1 MQIPLK
7 WINELVNIE
16 KVKLENLVEKL
27 TLGGF
32 EVEEILEIKIDKSN
46 QIILDISA
54 TANRSDSLSIQG
66 ISSEIAALLNTSLNV
81 SNYLIQ
87 SEKLK
92 QIILERANIFSID
105 TGCTSL
111 LSVSI
116 ENLAATKI
124 PKWITRKLSS
134 SGFTPSNTLSDFQ
147 SYILLETGYPF
158 AFYDLAKIVKKV
170 GKKDFDLSVSKAT
183 DDESFI
189 ASNNENYNLDQS
201 ILLIK
206 ANEFSLGIGGIIES
220 QDCSCDNST
229 TSLIVEASIFTAVTI
244 RQQSKKL
251 GLRTDRSTRYEKSLK
266 NTYLIESLYRLIS
279 LLRISNPDLAIKLQ
293 TITKASEPN
302 INPITLNS
310 LTLKEI
316 LGPSNKSSTDTESFE
331 YIDSK
336 TIEGYLNRLNCLYI
350 YNENKDAWIVTVP
363 HSRNEDL
370 TREIDL
376 IEEIGRLHGFNNFS
390 ITLPKLQVIGT
401 KDTSYQTR
409 QKLTTCLLNI
419 GLNEL
424 IHYSLVNEKTALANS
439 IRLLNPLVSEYAC
452 LRVSLLPNLIRTSHE
467 NWKQSNSIIN
477 GFEYGHVFSLD
488 QNTNFEEKE
497 YVAGILGGLDTKI
510 TWSESEQ
517 SITWFEAK
525 GRIEDLFEQLNIV
538 VVWKSTS
545 TSSSHLQEIF
555 HKYRNAEIYLQSGSL
570 IGNFGQIH
578 PILANDLN
586 ISSNLYLFEFDLDVI
601 QHGIQNNTVSI
612 YKEYSSYP
620 RIVKDISFIVK
631 QNVEFKKLQQ
641 SLYLNGSKFL
651 SKISL
656 LDEYKGNPI
665 PKEHTSL
672 CLQLIFQ
679 SNEKTLQNG
688 EIEEILDNIRSVLTN
703 EFNATIRN

>member
-1 MQIPLK
+1 MQISLK

-16 KVKLENLVEKL
+16 EVKLDNLVEKL

-66 ISSEIAALLNTSLNV
+66 ISSEIAALLNTSINF

-92 QIILERANIFSID
+92 QVILDKATIFSMN

-116 ENLAATKI
+116 ENLADTKI
-124 PKWITRKLSS
+124 PKWITKKLLSS
-134 SGFTPSNTLSDFQ
+134 GLTPANTLVDFQ

-158 AFYDLAKIVKKV
+158 AFYDSAKIIEKV
-170 GKKDFDLSVSKAT
+170 GSRDFSLLVSKAA
-183 DDESFI
+183 DNESFL
-189 ASNNENYNLDQS
+189 ASNNENYNLDSS

-206 ANEFSLGIGGIIES
+206 ANEFSLSIAGIIES
-220 QDCSCDNST
+220 QDFCCDILT
-229 TSLIVEASIFTAVTI
+229 KSLVIEASIFTAAAI

-279 LLRISNPDLAIKLQ
+279 LLRISNPNLTIKLQ
-293 TITKASEPN
+293 TITKVSEPA
-302 INPITLNS
+302 IDPIILNFS
-310 LTLKEI
+310 TLKEI
-316 LGPSNKSSTDTESFE
+316 LGPINTSSTNSENFE

-336 TIEGYLNRLNCLYI
+336 TIEGYLSRLNCLYV
-350 YNENKDAWIVTVP
+350 YHKNKNAWIVTVP

-390 ITLPKLQVIGT
+390 ITLPKLRVIGT

-424 IHYSLVNEKTALANS
+424 IHYSLVNEKTALADS
-439 IRLLNPLVSEYAC
+439 IQLLNPLVSEYAC

-488 QNTNFEEKE
+488 KNTRFREKE
-497 YVAGILGGLDTKI
+497 CVAGILGGLQTKTI
-510 TWSESEQ
+510 WSESEQ
-517 SITWFEAK
+517 STTWFEAK
-525 GRIEDLFEQLNIV
+525 GRIESLFEQLNVIV
-538 VVWKSTS
+538 IWKSTS
-545 TSSSHLQEIF
+545 TSSNHLQEIF
-555 HKYRNAEIYLQSGSL
+555 HKYRNAEIYLESGSL

-578 PILANDLN
+578 PILANDLS

-601 QHGIQNNTVSI
+601 QRARQNNTVSI
-612 YKEYSSYP
+612 YREYSSYP
-620 RIVKDISFIVK
+620 KIIKDISFIVK
-631 QNVEFKKLQQ
+631 QDVEFKKLQQ

-651 SKISL
+651 SKINL

-665 PKEHTSL
+665 PKKHTSL

-679 SNEKTLQNG
+679 SNEKTLQNK
-688 EIEEILDNIRSVLTN
+688 EIEEILDNIRFVLRN